1 MTFVTFYMTSFTL
14 PNLSLEPVVT
24 SEVKAPMTRS
34 RTQQHPD
41 AVAANTHSNSAAPPL
56 PSGSKPTRKA
66 KTPAIMKAPANIKR
80 VEPTLKRKPK
90 GAATLPKLVIPG
102 GKANRVVRLEDP
114 PAHVDVEMKT
124 SGIFHLP
131 LHAIYLPS
139 PFLQLLTRRLD
150 NTCLAFL
157 FLIAFLLSPTKKSNK
172 SHFLFL
178 IALDSLLGRHKHI

>member
-1 MTFVTFYMTSFTL
+1 MTSFTL

-41 AVAANTHSNSAAPPL
+41 ALAANTHSNSAAPPL

-139 PFLQLLTRRLD
+139 PFLQLLRFNRHVRNKCSFLWLD
-150 NTCLAFL
+150 LCRCHPCKTIRHHPFLPQPLATYL
-157 FLIAFLLSPTKKSNK
+157 YP
-172 SHFLFL
+172 
-178 IALDSLLGRHKHI
+178 R